1 MCLTICIVITIC
13 QRSRCPD
20 TSLCFCEGSVLECN
34 CTRSSTLV
42 LRSFSKFAHKV
53 IVEGCKDVE
62 VQLGAFLHMEIDD
75 MEFKNINKLILRPF
89 AFSGIKR
96 IRRLLMKNIADLE
109 INLFGLSG
117 LHRVDKAS
125 FMNVTALNLS
135 EFAIAGSNVTLLE
148 IDDSHFVFES
158 FSFVMS
164 DMNDV
169 LIRNTTFQSVNNA
182 SLIIRGAD
190 RIDIR
195 DCAFVSP
202 YEKSLVVLW
211 TGLMEIFNCSFQT
224 LPSGFLYG
232 HVDHFLFNENFIENS
247 ETNAFVSL
255 YVRRTAEFRYNRFQ
269 TAEPDSLFPNP
280 GNNVSETIES
290 LSIWGNELYC
300 DCRLSWLL
308 NDRETYAPFIQH
320 SKCYN
325 HNDMTPVHLFRMFL
339 SNHTC
344 IFPGYESMRLED
356 DNGIFLHDQ
365 NMQSSASYLVTETF
379 SFKFVFVTII
389 AKKFFLRIFCEGIHS
404 DVF

>member
-1 MCLTICIVITIC
+1 MMYYKVLVCLAIFIVIVKC

-34 CTRSSTLV
+34 CSGNNSLV
-42 LRSFSKFAHKV
+42 LRSFSKFAHK
-53 IVEGCKDVE
+53 IVVEECENVE
-62 VQLGAFLHMEIDD
+62 VLLGAFLHMEINYI
-75 MEFKNINKLILRPF
+75 EFKNINKLIVRAF

-96 IRRLLMKNIADLE
+96 IRRFQMKNIADLE

-117 LHRVDKAS
+117 LNRVDKAS
-125 FMNVTALNLS
+125 FVNVTALNLS

-148 IDDSHFVFES
+148 IDNSNFILES
-158 FSFVMS
+158 FSFLFS

-169 LIRNTTFQSVNNA
+169 LIRNTTFQSANNA

-195 DCAFVSP
+195 DSAFVSP

-211 TGLMEIFNCSFQT
+211 TGLMEISNCSFQT

-232 HVDHFLFNENFIENS
+232 HVDHFFFNGNFIENS
-247 ETNAFVSL
+247 ETNAFLSF
-255 YVRRTAEFRYNRFQ
+255 YVRRTAEFKNNRFQ

-280 GNNVSETIES
+280 GNNVSETIDS
-290 LSIWGNELYC
+290 LSIKGNELYC

-308 NDRETYAPFIQH
+308 NDRETYAPIIQY

-325 HNDMTPVHLFRMFL
+325 HKDMTLPQLFAIFL

-356 DNGIFLHDQ
+356 DYQLFAQDQ
-365 NMQSSASYLVTETF
+365 NSRASCLFTETF
-379 SFKFVFVTII
+379 GLKFILIVMII
-389 AKKFFLRIFCEGIHS
+389 ARKEFSWNIL
-404 DVF
+404 